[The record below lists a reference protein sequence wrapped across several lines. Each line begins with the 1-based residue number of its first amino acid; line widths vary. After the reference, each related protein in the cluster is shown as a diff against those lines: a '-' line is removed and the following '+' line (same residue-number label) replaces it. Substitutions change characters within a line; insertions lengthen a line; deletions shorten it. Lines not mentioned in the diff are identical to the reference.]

1 MLTLTLKEIEQEAG
15 AERSP
20 MDMGSSG
27 HVSVIPGACGRIGNR
42 RTESASARI
51 HRLRHLLRRSRS
63 TEGQTILEFAL
74 VFMLFMFLVFGVFDF
89 GHLFYVEM
97 MVQNAVQEAARYGS
111 TGNHLPDPNN
121 PGKDLSRVDS
131 IISTLQQCP
140 LNPDITNVQ
149 ISSANGGKDSAGG
162 PGDMMTITVT
172 SSVPLLTPLIAGLFN
187 QGRYTFNTSVTI
199 KNEPFPASQTK

>member
-1 MLTLTLKEIEQEAG
+1 
-15 AERSP
+15 

-27 HVSVIPGACGRIGNR
+27 HLAIIPAEFDRNGNR
-42 RTESASARI
+42 RAEEALTRV

-63 TEGQTILEFAL
+63 AEGQTIVEFAM
-74 VFMLFMFLVFGVFDF
+74 VFMLFMFLVFGLFDF
-89 GHLFYVEM
+89 GRLFYVQM

-121 PGKDLSRVDS
+121 PGKDLSRVNS
-131 IISTLQQCP
+131 IMTTLQECP
-140 LNPDITNVQ
+140 VNPDITNVQ
-149 ISSANGGKDSAGG
+149 ISSANGGKGSAGG

-199 KNEPFPASQTK
+199 KNEPFPTSQTN